1 MLEMFHD
8 FKIFLKLS
16 QPNCLPNITVR
27 EIFSSIKAVKKHIAM
42 FLLHCKETVWN
53 TGKQRSN
60 QKKKN
65 LKKQK
70 GYIIFFF
77 SVQPRLNAEL
87 KTKLT
92 SGKQKANLVNRNKP
106 KNNANT
112 VTWAR
117 DESLSITLPFGIEIW
132 SPIL

>member
-1 MLEMFHD
+1 MLKMFHD

-16 QPNCLPNITVR
+16 QPNCLPNITLR
-27 EIFSSIKAVKKHIAM
+27 EIFSSIKAVKEHIAL
-42 FLLHCKETVWN
+42 FLLPCKETVWN

-60 QKKKN
+60 KKKN

-87 KTKLT
+87 KTKL
-92 SGKQKANLVNRNKP
+92 SCGKQKANLVNRNKP
-106 KNNANT
+106 KNNANS

-117 DESLSITLPFGIEIW
+117 DESLSITLPSSIEIW